1 MCCDSDRQLW
11 LRSTGLLVSRCLEQ
25 VTALLGVRV
34 ISIYWQYIDEFQKN
48 PQGSGRSIEGQ
59 IYTQELGPGRFQN
72 QYFIYFLKM
81 VSYIYTYELT
91 LDSFRLVLT
100 GGLPCAPSTYM
111 GSGDPNSDPHACTA
125 SSLTTEPRPQPMMA
139 F

>member
-1 MCCDSDRQLW
+1 
-11 LRSTGLLVSRCLEQ
+11 
-25 VTALLGVRV
+25 
-34 ISIYWQYIDEFQKN
+34 
-48 PQGSGRSIEGQ
+48 
-59 IYTQELGPGRFQN
+59 
-72 QYFIYFLKM
+72 M

-125 SSLTTEPRPQPMMA
+125 SSLTTEPRSPAYDSILKQNRKGKVIA
-139 F
+139 VLASNI